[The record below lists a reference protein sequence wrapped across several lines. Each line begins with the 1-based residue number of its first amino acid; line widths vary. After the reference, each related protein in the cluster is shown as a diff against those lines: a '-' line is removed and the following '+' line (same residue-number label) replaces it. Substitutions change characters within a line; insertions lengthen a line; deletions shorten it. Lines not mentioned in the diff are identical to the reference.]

1 MGDETSSLTRCFA
14 AVFPELSVDQ
24 IVTAS
29 VETVPE
35 WNSLASVTLIAVIEE
50 QFGLQIPELDI
61 PELGSF
67 AAVRD
72 YLRKRECAS

>member
-1 MGDETSSLTRCFA
+1 MGDETSVLTRCFA
-14 AVFPELSVDQ
+14 AVFPGLDEDQ

-29 VETVPE
+29 VDTVPE
-35 WNSLASVTLIAVIEE
+35 WNSLASVTLIAVLEE
-50 QFGLQIPELDI
+50 QFGLDIPELDI

-72 YLRKRECAS
+72 YLRKKDSAS